1 MNAAV
6 AADDPVGVGGGGG
19 LSVKVEGSSVK
30 IESSSVKVE
39 GSSVKVEGAKG
50 VGVSVEQE

>member
-30 IESSSVKVE
+30 
-39 GSSVKVEGAKG
+39 VEGAKG

>member
-6 AADDPVGVGGGGG
+6 VADDPVGVGGGGG
-19 LSVKVEGSSVK
+19 LSVKVEGL
-30 IESSSVKVE
+30 SVKVE